1 MNEILHK
8 PARERT
14 GDFPYFRRTWNT
26 VVVTLLAAAFIPLI
40 IIGGGM
46 YAFLTSVIKQ
56 KTVATLRVDA
66 LDLKNAVDQF
76 LAERTIDLKLIS
88 ETIGLPGL
96 RDPKVL
102 QSVFHSL
109 QQQLPCYTDLGVIDD
124 QGRHLAYAG
133 PYDLLEKNYRQA
145 AWFETAMARGVY
157 ISDVYLG
164 HRKVP
169 HFVIAVKAAG
179 SEGVWLLRAT
189 IDTDYFHRMLAAI
202 AEKSNA
208 EAYLVNRR
216 GVYQTRARSAGQ
228 LMEPSR
234 FTDLQPFEGVT
245 FQEADEH
252 LLMTVWLENVPWLCA
267 VQMDRKSAFAE
278 LRRLRIIGAW
288 VFVLSAVLI
297 VMTVLLTTNY
307 LVSRLEVKR
316 RSIRLLDRR
325 LRQSNRLASAM
336 ELALGF
342 FRQIKDALANID
354 AAAMTIQDMCR
365 GNPAGEIAESISQL
379 RAEAAHSRKSIDK
392 FLRFTR
398 SAEPVIK
405 TLNVN
410 DVLDD
415 LAEFMDNELRFNNI
429 GLVRNYADHLPA
441 ISSDPSG
448 LRQVFQNL
456 ILNALATI
464 RTNGEITLTTRR
476 QADDVVVTVAD
487 TGPGI
492 AEAHLAKIFDPL
504 FTTKPGG
511 TGLGLPI
518 CVDILDRLG
527 GRISAHNQPGGGA
540 CFVVNLP
547 IQFKPHPDEPEPNR
561 SRAAAPRRSV

>member
-1 MNEILHK
+1 MDEILNK
-8 PARERT
+8 PAQDRS

-26 VVVTLLAAAFIPLI
+26 VVVTLLAAAFVPLI

-46 YAFLTSVIKQ
+46 YTYLTSVIKQ

-76 LAERTIDLKLIS
+76 LAERTVDLKLIS
-88 ETIGLPGL
+88 ENIGLPGL
-96 RDPKVL
+96 RDPQIL

-133 PYDLLEKNYRQA
+133 PYDLLGKNYRQA
-145 AWFETAMARGVY
+145 AWFETAMTRGVY

-164 HRKVP
+164 HRNVP
-169 HFVIAVKAAG
+169 HFVIVVKAAG
-179 SEGVWLLRAT
+179 SEGAWFLRAT
-189 IDTDYFHRMLAAI
+189 IDTDYFHRMIAAI

-208 EAYLVNRR
+208 
-216 GVYQTRARSAGQ
+216 
-228 LMEPSR
+228 
-234 FTDLQPFEGVT
+234 DLQPFEGVT
-245 FQEADEH
+245 FQEADDH
-252 LLMTVWLENVPWLCA
+252 LLMTVWQENVPWLCA

-278 LRRLRIIGAW
+278 LRRLRIIGTW
-288 VFVLSAVLI
+288 VFVLAAILI

-316 RSIRLLDRR
+316 RSIRFLDRQ

-342 FRQIKDALANID
+342 FREIKDGLANID
-354 AAAMTIQDMCR
+354 AAAMTIQELCR
-365 GNPAGEIAESISQL
+365 SNPPAGITESLDQL
-379 RAEAAHSRKSIDK
+379 RSEAARSRISIDK

-398 SAEPVIK
+398 SAEPIIK
-405 TLNVN
+405 ALNVN
-410 DVLDD
+410 EVLDD
-415 LAEFMDNELRFNNI
+415 LVEFMDKELRFNNI
-429 GLVRNYADHLPA
+429 RVVRSYEDSLPA
-441 ISSDPSG
+441 IHSDPSG

-456 ILNALATI
+456 ILNAVAAI
-464 RTNGEITLTTRR
+464 QTNGEISLTTRR
-476 QADDVVVTVAD
+476 QADNVIITVAD

-492 AEAHLAKIFDPL
+492 AEAHLAKIFEPL

-518 CVDILDRLG
+518 CADILERLG
-527 GRISAHNQPGGGA
+527 GRISVHNLPRSGA
-540 CFVVNLP
+540 CFVVSLP
-547 IQFKPHPDEPEPNR
+547 IQFNPK
-561 SRAAAPRRSV
+561 SSC

>member
-1 MNEILHK
+1 MDEIINK
-8 PARERT
+8 PAQDRT

-26 VVVTLLAAAFIPLI
+26 VVATLLAAAFVPLI

-46 YAFLTSVIKQ
+46 YAYLTSVIKQ

-76 LAERTIDLKLIS
+76 LAERTMDLKLIS
-88 ETIGLPGL
+88 ENIGLPGL
-96 RDPKVL
+96 RDPNKL

-133 PYDLLEKNYRQA
+133 PYDLLGKNYRHA

-164 HRKVP
+164 HRNVP

-189 IDTDYFHRMLAAI
+189 IDTDYFHRMIAAI
-202 AEKSNA
+202 AEKSSA
-208 EAYLVNRR
+208 EAYLVNQR
-216 GVYQTRARSAGQ
+216 GVYQTRSRSAGQ
-228 LMEPSR
+228 LMAPSR
-234 FTDLQPFEGVT
+234 FTDLQPFEGVRL
-245 FQEADEH
+245 QEGGGH
-252 LLMTVWLENVPWLCA
+252 LLMTAWLENVAWLCA
-267 VQMDRKSAFAE
+267 VQMDRKIAFAD
-278 LRRLRIIGAW
+278 LRRIRIIGIW
-288 VFVLSAVLI
+288 VFALAAILI
-297 VMTVLLTTNY
+297 TMTVLLTTNY

-316 RSIRLLDRR
+316 RSIRLLDRQ

-354 AAAMTIQDMCR
+354 AAAMNIQELCR

-379 RAEAAHSRKSIDK
+379 RSEAAHSRKSIDK

-398 SAEPVIK
+398 SAEPII
-405 TLNVN
+405 TALNVN
-410 DVLDD
+410 EVLDD
-415 LAEFMDNELRFNNI
+415 LAEFMDKELRFNNI
-429 GLVRNYADHLPA
+429 RLVRNYENSLPA
-441 ISSDPSG
+441 IRSDPSG

-456 ILNALATI
+456 ILNAVSAIQTD
-464 RTNGEITLTTRR
+464 GEISLTTRR
-476 QADDVVVTVAD
+476 QANEVVVTVAD

-492 AEAHLAKIFDPL
+492 AEAHLARIFEPL

-518 CVDILDRLG
+518 CVDIIERLG
-527 GRISAHNQPGGGA
+527 GRIAVHNQPDGGA
-540 CFVVNLP
+540 CFVVRLP
-547 IQFKPHPDEPEPNR
+547 IQFSPKR
-561 SRAAAPRRSV
+561 S

>member
-1 MNEILHK
+1 MDEILNT
-8 PARERT
+8 PAQDRS

-26 VVVTLLAAAFIPLI
+26 VVATLLAAAFVPLI

-46 YAFLTSVIKQ
+46 YTYLTAVIKQ
-56 KTVATLRVDA
+56 KTIATLRVDA

-76 LAERTIDLKLIS
+76 LAERTMDLKLIS
-88 ETIGLPGL
+88 ENIGLPGL
-96 RDPKVL
+96 RDPQIL

-133 PYDLLEKNYRQA
+133 PYDLLGKNYRQA

-164 HRKVP
+164 HRNVP
-169 HFVIAVKAAG
+169 HFVIAVKATG

-189 IDTDYFHRMLAAI
+189 IDTDYFHRMIAAI

-216 GVYQTRARSAGQ
+216 GVYQTSGRSAGQ
-228 LMEPSR
+228 LMQPSR
-234 FTDLQPFEGVT
+234 FKDLQPFEGVT
-245 FQEADEH
+245 FQEADDH
-252 LLMTVWLENVPWLCA
+252 LLMTVWLENVSWLCA

-278 LRRLRIIGAW
+278 LRRLRIIGTW
-288 VFVLSAVLI
+288 VFVLAAILI

-316 RSIRLLDRR
+316 RSIRFLDRQ

-342 FRQIKDALANID
+342 FREIKDALANID
-354 AAAMTIQDMCR
+354 AAAMTIQELD
-365 GNPAGEIAESISQL
+365 GSNPPAGITESLDQL
-379 RAEAAHSRKSIDK
+379 RSEVARSRTSIDK

-398 SAEPVIK
+398 SAEPIIK
-405 TLNVN
+405 ALNVN
-410 DVLDD
+410 EVLDD
-415 LAEFMDNELRFNNI
+415 LVEFMDKELRFNNI
-429 GLVRNYADHLPA
+429 RVVRSYEDSLPA
-441 ISSDPSG
+441 IRSDPSG

-456 ILNALATI
+456 ILNAVAAI
-464 RTNGEITLTTRR
+464 QTNGEISLTTRR
-476 QADDVVVTVAD
+476 QPDNVIVTLAD

-492 AEAHLAKIFDPL
+492 DAAHLAKIFEPL

-518 CVDILDRLG
+518 CADILERLG
-527 GRISAHNQPGGGA
+527 GQISVHNQPQGGA
-540 CFVVNLP
+540 CFVVSLP
-547 IQFKPHPDEPEPNR
+547 IQFNPIG
-561 SRAAAPRRSV
+561 